1 MNSVLETE
9 RLLLRWFT
17 PDDAPFILEL
27 LTDPGFL
34 RFIGDRGVRTL
45 DDARRYI
52 DERFV
57 ASYTRNGFGLYAVV
71 RKEDGAVVGMCGLVK
86 RDGLEDVDVGFAL
99 LPAYRTRGYA
109 IESAAAVVELG
120 RSAFGLRR
128 MVAIVNPEN
137 ADSIRVLQGLGMT
150 FERLMRLI
158 DGAPEVALYEL
169 ARG

>member
-1 MNSVLETE
+1 MSRVLETQ
-9 RLLLRWFT
+9 RLLLRCFT

-27 LTDPGFL
+27 LTDPGFR
-34 RFIGDRGVRTL
+34 RFIGDRGVRTP

-99 LPAYRTRGYA
+99 LPAYRAKGYA
-109 IESAAAVVELG
+109 IESATAVLELG

-128 MVAIVNPEN
+128 IVAIVNPEN
-137 ADSIRVLQGLGMT
+137 ADSIRVLERLGMT
-150 FERLMRLI
+150 FERLMRLN
-158 DGAPEVALYEL
+158 DGAPEVALYGVEP
-169 ARG
+169 G